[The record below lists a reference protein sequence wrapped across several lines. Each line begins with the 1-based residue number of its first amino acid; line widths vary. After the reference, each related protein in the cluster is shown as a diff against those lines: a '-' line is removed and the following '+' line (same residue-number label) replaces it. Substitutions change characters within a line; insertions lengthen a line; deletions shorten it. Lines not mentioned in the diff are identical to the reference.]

1 MFWDPWN
8 VLRVYHLAGY
18 MSPVSLV
25 SLGFLG
31 ESLAEICQEW
41 KVTGRN
47 RDYLKS
53 WPRTSAGPRFQHC
66 STTTSHPKVSVMW
79 KATCHF
85 LIVQCYN
92 RYLSSCAK
100 QSEDHLSV
108 KYRLWRAEPAEL
120 CSLAV
125 SIVCSWPDM
134 NITYLECCFFFFFF
148 HTVAKRAGVRI
159 ADRPNTE
166 TSVFVLPES
175 ARSGAKFVYT
185 KMWALSGTLCC
196 SSSAAV
202 KSGGKAR
209 NLMKRCKYVYQFIE
223 DAMKNKFWRTR
234 THTHTLPTFT
244 FCSLIPSEWNLTHQR
259 QLIMKRPA
267 DSRS

>member
-18 MSPVSLV
+18 RSPVSLV

-53 WPRTSAGPRFQHC
+53 WPRTSGGPRFQHC

-125 SIVCSWPDM
+125 NIVCSWPDM
-134 NITYLECCFFFFFF
+134 NITYLECCFFFFFLLCF
-148 HTVAKRAGVRI
+148 CSTLLPNVQGWESLTDQIQRRQCLFSPSLPEVGPSLFTQKCGHSVGRCAAPAPLQLRVVAKLVI
-159 ADRPNTE
+159 
-166 TSVFVLPES
+166 
-175 ARSGAKFVYT
+175 
-185 KMWALSGTLCC
+185 
-196 SSSAAV
+196 
-202 KSGGKAR
+202 
-209 NLMKRCKYVYQFIE
+209 
-223 DAMKNKFWRTR
+223 
-234 THTHTLPTFT
+234 
-244 FCSLIPSEWNLTHQR
+244 
-259 QLIMKRPA
+259 
-267 DSRS
+267 